1 MRLSGKVAIVT
12 GAGRGIGKEIA
23 MTLASEGASIAVL
36 GRSETAK
43 ETAQEITKMKGNAVA
58 VMADVSDSKQVQE
71 AVKNVLKKF
80 GRIDILVNNAGIY
93 RSSFLAQMKEEEW
106 DEVMSIDL
114 KGVFNCTK
122 AVLPAMMK
130 QKYGKIV
137 NISSIAGS
145 SLGFSGST
153 HYSAAK
159 AGIIGFTQALAM
171 EVAQSGI
178 NVNSVAPGAIETNML
193 KDAMGEAAQD
203 FAKQVPLG
211 RLGKPKDI
219 ANTVLFLVSDDA
231 NYITGQII
239 IVDGGLVVKP

>member
-1 MRLSGKVAIVT
+1 MKLKGRVAIIT

-23 MTLASEGASIAVL
+23 MTLASEGASVAVL

-43 ETAQEITKMKGNAVA
+43 ETAQEITKMKGNAIA
-58 VMADVSDSKQVQE
+58 VVADVSDSKQVQE

-106 DEVMSIDL
+106 DEVMSVDL

-137 NISSIAGS
+137 NISSIAGT
-145 SLGFSGST
+145 SLGFTGST

-171 EVAQSGI
+171 EIAQFGI

-231 NYITGQII
+231 SYITGQII